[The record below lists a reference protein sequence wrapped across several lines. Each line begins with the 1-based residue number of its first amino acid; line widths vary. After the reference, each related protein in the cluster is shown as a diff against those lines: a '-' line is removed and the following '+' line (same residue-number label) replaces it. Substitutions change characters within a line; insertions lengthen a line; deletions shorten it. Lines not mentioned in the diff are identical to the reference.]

1 MIKYALMGFGVS
13 VLCLLI
19 PLVHFVSGPLAPLI
33 GGWFAGNN
41 AKAEPGQ
48 AAGIGLLM
56 GVLMAI
62 PAVAAPRVVDALAP
76 FLMSWADDGMMLAI
90 GIGLPLYTALLGTA
104 GALIGGRM
112 AAKS

>member
-1 MIKYALMGFGVS
+1 MIKYAFMGFGVS

-33 GGWFAGNN
+33 GGWFAGNS

-62 PAVAAPRVVDALAP
+62 PAVAAPRVVEALAP
-76 FLMSWADDGMMLAI
+76 YLMSWADDSMLLAI
-90 GIGLPLYTALLGTA
+90 GVGLPLYTALLGMA
-104 GALIGGRM
+104 GAVIGGRM

>member
-1 MIKYALMGFGVS
+1 MGFGVS

-62 PAVAAPRVVDALAP
+62 PAVAAPRVVEALAP
-76 FLMSWADDGMMLAI
+76 YLMSWADDSMLLAI
-90 GIGLPLYTALLGTA
+90 GVGLPLYTALLGMA
-104 GALIGGRM
+104 GAVIGGRM
-112 AAKS
+112 ATKS

>member
-1 MIKYALMGFGVS
+1 MGFGVS

-33 GGWFAGNN
+33 GGWFAGNS

-62 PAVAAPRVVDALAP
+62 PAVAAPRVVEALAP
-76 FLMSWADDGMMLAI
+76 YLMSWADDSMLLAI
-90 GIGLPLYTALLGTA
+90 GVGLPLYTALLGVA
-104 GALIGGRM
+104 GAVIGGRM

>member
-1 MIKYALMGFGVS
+1 MGFGVS

-33 GGWFAGNN
+33 GGWFAGNS

-62 PAVAAPRVVDALAP
+62 PAVAAPRVVEALAP
-76 FLMSWADDGMMLAI
+76 YLMSWADDSMLLAI
-90 GIGLPLYTALLGTA
+90 GVGLPLYTALLGVA
-104 GALIGGRM
+104 GAVIGGRM
-112 AAKS
+112 AAKF

>member
-1 MIKYALMGFGVS
+1 M
-13 VLCLLI
+13 
-19 PLVHFVSGPLAPLI
+19 HFVSGPLAPLI
-33 GGWFAGNN
+33 GGWFAGNS

-62 PAVAAPRVVDALAP
+62 PAVAAPRVVEALAP
-76 FLMSWADDGMMLAI
+76 YLMSWADDSMLLAI
-90 GIGLPLYTALLGTA
+90 GVGLPLYTALLGVA
-104 GALIGGRM
+104 GAVIGGRM

>member
-1 MIKYALMGFGVS
+1 MGFGVS

-33 GGWFAGNN
+33 GGWFAGNS

-62 PAVAAPRVVDALAP
+62 PAVAAPRVVEALAP
-76 FLMSWADDGMMLAI
+76 YLMSWADDSMLLAI
-90 GIGLPLYTALLGTA
+90 GVGLPLYTALLGVA
-104 GALIGGRM
+104 GAVIGGRM
-112 AAKS
+112 ASKS